1 METADNCRRAARE
14 AVADV
19 EPPQLHDLVESVL
32 DGASMVPG
40 ALTVASAA
48 IAASSSAGAAG
59 ASGAGTGTG
68 ADADGP
74 RSSAAE
80 RYAAALESD
89 PAETAADALV
99 THAAGVQLIYEG
111 LRLTRTLAHEEPWRR
126 IEGDEDDAQ
135 SHPDQD
141 AIESDLEILAADIL
155 VSRGFYLLARTDAA
169 DKAVRTV
176 QAFGRDQTSRDEVAA
191 DGSGDP
197 AAIDANLERDI
208 LELAVETG
216 AAAAG
221 RSPPTRL
228 LALADDLAASAG
240 TAFPPAA
247 ECLTALEPAVSEEP
261 FDDRPLEFDDR
272 SLEDGPTDRATS
284 ATDP

>member
-40 ALTVASAA
+40 ALTVTSAA
-48 IAASSSAGAAG
+48 MASGGAGAAG
-59 ASGAGTGTG
+59 TGTGTG

-74 RSSAAE
+74 RSSAGE
-80 RYAAALESD
+80 RYAAALEGE
-89 PAETAADALV
+89 PAESDADGLV

-111 LRLTRTLAHEEPWRR
+111 LRLTRTLAHEEPWR
-126 IEGDEDDAQ
+126 GVEDDEADPQ
-135 SHPDQD
+135 SPPDQD

-176 QAFGRDQTSRDEVAA
+176 QAFGRDQTRRDEVAA
-191 DGSGDP
+191 DGTGDP

-216 AAAAG
+216 AAAVG
-221 RSPPTRL
+221 RSPSTRL
-228 LALADDLAASAG
+228 LALADDLAAGVG

-247 ECLTALEPAVSEEP
+247 ECLADLEPAVGEEP